1 MNVLDNGEDVDDV
14 LLIEGLACLA
24 VECVFPQLDL
34 DPNHLTEPS
43 QQRHF
48 LDAVHLKHGVNRL
61 PGGERCQLTRES
73 SKRERSV

>member
-34 DPNHLTEPS
+34 DANHLTEAS

-48 LDAVHLKHGVNRL
+48 LDAVHLKHGLN
-61 PGGERCQLTRES
+61 
-73 SKRERSV
+73 